1 MPAADDRD
9 NEDVPR
15 QLKLDL
21 PSYSGP
27 MDLLL
32 DLIRDQEIDI
42 FDIPIAR
49 ITRQYLE
56 YVERLKALDLEV
68 GGEWLEMAATL
79 VYIKSKT
86 LLPDPEEEEEEGPD
100 PREELV
106 RRLVEHQMFQWAAER
121 LEDRPQMGRDF
132 LPAAPKARDLRE
144 QVGPPDVR
152 EADLGDLVD
161 ALHRLI
167 DDRGEEAEWV
177 YEVTQEKLS
186 LQGVILDIASR
197 LEDEPRMTFRELFEG
212 VDMNRHT
219 IVTTFVALLEMARL
233 DMIRLFQPRLDDE
246 DERPELILERSVI
259 DIVEV
264 SQTFDFADM
273 DS

>member
-1 MPAADDRD
+1 MPAADDRTD
-9 NEDVPR
+9 EDVPR
-15 QLKLDL
+15 QLTLDL
-21 PSYSGP
+21 PTYSGP

-49 ITRQYLE
+49 ITRQYLD
-56 YVERLKALDLEV
+56 YVERMKALDLEV

-106 RRLVEHQMFQWAAER
+106 RRLVEHQMFQWAADQ

-132 LPAAPKARDLRE
+132 LPAAPKARDLRQE
-144 QVGPPDVR
+144 VGPPEVR

-167 DDRGEEAEWV
+167 DDRGEEAEWI
-177 YEVTQEKLS
+177 YEVTREKLS
-186 LQGVILDIASR
+186 LQGVILDIADR
-197 LEDEPRMTFRELFEG
+197 LDEEPQISFRELFEG
-212 VDMNRHT
+212 IEFTRHVV
-219 IVTTFVALLEMARL
+219 VTTFVALLEMARL
-233 DMIRLFQPRLDDE
+233 DMIRLFQPKLDDGQ
-246 DERPELILERSVI
+246 RPELILERSVI

-264 SQTFDFADM
+264 SQTLDFANYDA
-273 DS
+273 